1 MNRRVVISGLGVVS
15 ACGVGLDALRQGLRG
30 GRTAIREV
38 ETLPLDK
45 LLIKVGGQVSGY
57 DAKDHFHP
65 KRLQL
70 LDRFSQF
77 AVIAAR
83 EAAADAGLT
92 FRGEPLAE
100 QTLVALGTG
109 VGGKTTDDEA
119 FLRLYGEGNPK
130 VNPLTIPRLMTS
142 AATSQVTME
151 LGVTGP
157 AFAVTSACASA
168 SHAIGQAYWMV
179 RHGQAEVALTGGS
192 EACFTLGTWK
202 AWEAMRVMAPDGCR
216 PFSLGRRGMTL
227 GEGAAVAVLE
237 PLERAQAR
245 GAKIWAEVVGFGMSA
260 DAGHIVEPSS
270 HGAARAL
277 RGALRDADLAPE
289 QIGYINAHGTGTI
302 SNDVA
307 ETRAIREVFGE
318 HADRL
323 AVSSTK
329 SLHGHALGASGAIEL
344 AATALA
350 LREGYLPPTLGY
362 LGPDPACDLDY
373 IPNEGR
379 STQVEAALS
388 SSFAFGGLNAVLAL
402 RNPR

>member
-1 MNRRVVISGLGVVS
+1 MNRRVVISGLGVMS
-15 ACGVGLDALRQGLRG
+15 ACGVGLDALRRGLRN

-38 ETLPLDK
+38 EILPLDR
-45 LLIKVGGQVSGY
+45 LLVKVGGQVSGY
-57 DAKDHFHP
+57 DPAEHFHP

-77 AVIAAR
+77 AVVAAR
-83 EAAADAGLT
+83 EAAADADIVFKDT
-92 FRGEPLAE
+92 PLAE
-100 QTLVALGTG
+100 ETAVALGTG

-119 FLRLYGEGNPK
+119 FLRLYGDGNPK

-142 AATSQVTME
+142 AATSHVTME

-168 SHAIGQAYWMV
+168 THAIGHAFWMV

-202 AWEAMRVMAPDGCR
+202 AWEAMRVMAPDVCR
-216 PFSLGRRGMTL
+216 PFSQGRRGMVL
-227 GEGAAVAVLE
+227 GEGAAVAVIE
-237 PLERAQAR
+237 TLERAQAR
-245 GAKIWAEVVGFGMSA
+245 GAKIWAEIVGFGMSA
-260 DAGHIVEPSS
+260 DAGHIVEPCAQ
-270 HGAARAL
+270 GAARAL
-277 RGALRDADLAPE
+277 RGALRDAGLAPE
-289 QIGYINAHGTGTI
+289 QIGYINAHGTGTN
-302 SNDVA
+302 SNDVS
-307 ETRAIREVFGE
+307 ETRAIRQVFGG
-318 HADRL
+318 HAERL

-344 AATALA
+344 AATALS
-350 LREGYLPPTLGY
+350 LKEGYLPPTLNY

-379 STQVEAALS
+379 ETEVEAALS

-402 RNPR
+402 KRV

>member
-15 ACGVGLDALRQGLRG
+15 ACGVGLDALRDGLRG
-30 GRTAIREV
+30 GKTAIRAV
-38 ETLPLDK
+38 ESLPVEK
-45 LLIKVGGQVSGY
+45 LLVKVGGEVAGY
-57 DAKDHFHP
+57 VPRDHFHP

-77 AVIAAR
+77 AVVAAR
-83 EAAADAGLT
+83 EAVQGAALE
-92 FRGEPLAE
+92 FRDTPLAE
-100 QTLVALGTG
+100 QTAVSLGTG

-119 FLRLYGEGNPK
+119 FYRLYAEGVPK

-142 AATSQVTME
+142 AATSHVTME

-168 SHAIGQAYWMV
+168 THAIGQAYWMV
-179 RHGQAEVALTGGS
+179 RHGQVEAALTGGS

-202 AWEAMRVMAPDGCR
+202 AWEAMRVMAPDVCR
-216 PFSLGRRGMTL
+216 PFSQGRRGMVL
-227 GEGAAVAVLE
+227 GEGAAVAVIE

-245 GAKIWAEVVGFGMSA
+245 GAKIWAEIVGFGMSA
-260 DAGHIVEPSS
+260 DAGHIVEPCSD
-270 HGAARAL
+270 GAARAL
-277 RGALRDADLAPE
+277 RFALRDAGLAPE
-289 QIGYINAHGTGTI
+289 QIGYINAHGTGTA
-302 SNDVA
+302 SNDA
-307 ETRAIREVFGE
+307 SETRAIRQVFGG
-318 HADRL
+318 HADQL

-350 LREGYLPPTLGY
+350 LREGYLPPTLNY
-362 LGPDPACDLDY
+362 LGADPACDLDY
-373 IPNEGR
+373 VPNQGR
-379 STQVEAALS
+379 EVQVEAALS

-402 RNPR
+402 RRV

>member
-270 HGAARAL
+270 DGAARAL